1 MRLLVYDKS
10 SFVRDSFV
18 ISLLPKGFEV
28 ITVKEKKDI
37 LSIFFKIPFNVAVIE
52 VSPDDEEMISIIK
65 TFRTDESYSNTSI
78 IVNVLDPTKQFM
90 LDLLKIGVA
99 GYLIKPFNDKDLYDR
114 LSNILM
120 NAKINMSKTKMVNV
134 IPEEADNVGIN
145 FRSSMTNKVITAKV
159 IEFSPVSLKF
169 KLLQNASSEIQLKQF
184 IDNFQIQIG
193 SSRVVTSA
201 LVTSKKDDI
210 ATVMFHNIT
219 PFDLNK
225 VSKYVYEANLRKYFG
240 KNTNIAKA

>member
-10 SFVRDSFV
+10 SFVRDSFI

-37 LSIFFKIPFNVAVIE
+37 LGIFFKVPFNVAVIE
-52 VSPDDEEMISIIK
+52 VFPDDDEMISIIK
-65 TFRTDESYSNTSI
+65 TFKTDELYSNIRVI
-78 IVNVLDPTKQFM
+78 INVVDPTKQFM
-90 LDLLKIGVA
+90 LDLLKMGVA

-114 LSNILM
+114 LSNILI
-120 NAKINMSKTKMVNV
+120 NAKVDMSKTKMVCV
-134 IPEEADNVGIN
+134 APEESDNIDIK
-145 FRSSMTNKVITAKV
+145 FRSNITNKVITAKT

-169 KLLQNASSEIQLKQF
+169 KLPHDVSSEIHLKQF

-193 SSRVVTSA
+193 ASRVVTSA
-201 LVTSKKDDI
+201 LVASKKDDI
-210 ATVMFHNIT
+210 VTVMFHNIT

-225 VSKYVYEANLRKYFG
+225 VCQYVYEANLRKYFG
-240 KNTNIAKA
+240 QNTSIAKA